1 MKRSIATNPRR
12 NRLAFR
18 CVRAPKIR
26 RLKRL
31 PSTAPKATAPTAISP
46 TPTIST
52 ATAFPTIKT
61 IAQPSSTRFAQSTSK
76 VASPNKPMPMAMVS
90 AMLATHIRS
99 APQTI
104 HLADNFLVR
113 RYGYAIRRRL
123 RLFAA
128 LDERNKYGFAK
139 RLLHGVQYGAFF

>member
-1 MKRSIATNPRR
+1 
-12 NRLAFR
+12 
-18 CVRAPKIR
+18 
-26 RLKRL
+26 
-31 PSTAPKATAPTAISP
+31 
-46 TPTIST
+46 
-52 ATAFPTIKT
+52 
-61 IAQPSSTRFAQSTSK
+61 
-76 VASPNKPMPMAMVS
+76 
-90 AMLATHIRS
+90 MLATHIRS

-139 RLLHGVQYGAFF
+139 RLLHGVQYGAFFFDGMACHFHCPNVVHVVECNIYAYIYAFVASYILVIIEKYWQNDLILMFLTTILLAPRTMLSKMKEFLWKTKGIC